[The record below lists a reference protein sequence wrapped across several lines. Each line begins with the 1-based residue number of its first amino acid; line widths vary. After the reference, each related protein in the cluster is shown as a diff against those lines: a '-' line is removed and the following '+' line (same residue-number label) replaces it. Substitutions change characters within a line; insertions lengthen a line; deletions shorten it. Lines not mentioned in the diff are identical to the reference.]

1 MATILEFCR
10 PERAENSDKKAVAA
24 DSNTGSAEIVIFP
37 GVRIE
42 RRATVPIDTPFV
54 STASRQG
61 RGKAHRD

>member
-10 PERAENSDKKAVAA
+10 PERAECSEKKAVSA
-24 DSNTGSAEIVIFP
+24 DCNSGSAEIVIFP

-42 RRATVPIDTPFV
+42 RRATAPIEAPFA
-54 STASRQG
+54 STAGRQG